1 MPSLP
6 PRLEPLRAA
15 YERIMDADPFLM
27 SAAIAYNAF
36 FAMVPLAFAAV
47 AALSIAG
54 TDDEAIARVQE
65 MVADGLPDQV
75 GAFVIEIF
83 QETQQAAGDV
93 GTVVLV
99 VSLLV
104 AVWSG
109 SRAIYA
115 VQKAL
120 RLIERTEEHRPYWKT
135 RGLGIFFTIGAG
147 LALIFGYI
155 VVIFGDWLL
164 QIFDHFGIHVGSVTG
179 ITGAVLF
186 GWVAIVLYAIYEW
199 GTPSQIQRPFVSA
212 VVATGI
218 LTVVTLGA
226 AVIVPDLSG
235 GTVAALGSVGVV
247 LVWSYVIGLIVIVVP
262 ATVPSIEAVI
272 RGTQE

>member
-1 MPSLP
+1 
-6 PRLEPLRAA
+6 
-15 YERIMDADPFLM
+15 MDADPFLM

-36 FAMVPLAFAAV
+36 FALVPLAFAAV

-99 VSLLV
+99 ISLLV

-115 VQKAL
+115 VQ
-120 RLIERTEEHRPYWKT
+120 
-135 RGLGIFFTIGAG
+135 
-147 LALIFGYI
+147 
-155 VVIFGDWLL
+155 
-164 QIFDHFGIHVGSVTG
+164 
-179 ITGAVLF
+179 
-186 GWVAIVLYAIYEW
+186 
-199 GTPSQIQRPFVSA
+199 
-212 VVATGI
+212 
-218 LTVVTLGA
+218 
-226 AVIVPDLSG
+226 
-235 GTVAALGSVGVV
+235 
-247 LVWSYVIGLIVIVVP
+247 
-262 ATVPSIEAVI
+262 
-272 RGTQE
+272 